1 MSGESIEVLAT
12 SNVQVLESAGIG
24 IANGALVMVS
34 NTYDK
39 MATSGGGNGYPDG
52 QFVLEAAFGVAPVE
66 NGLLSLYAR
75 EYPANGA
82 VRTDTPE
89 ATRPGRSI
97 GSFVVNDRTGPQTM
111 ILMVENLPPKA
122 DYYIHNNGTGQAVS
136 SGWKLSVV
144 PRTFRPAP

>member
-39 MATSGGGNGYPDG
+39 IASGAGYPDG
-52 QFVLEAAFGVAPVE
+52 QFVLEATFSVAPVE

-82 VRTDTPE
+82 VRTDAPE

-144 PRTFRPAP
+144 PRTFKPAS